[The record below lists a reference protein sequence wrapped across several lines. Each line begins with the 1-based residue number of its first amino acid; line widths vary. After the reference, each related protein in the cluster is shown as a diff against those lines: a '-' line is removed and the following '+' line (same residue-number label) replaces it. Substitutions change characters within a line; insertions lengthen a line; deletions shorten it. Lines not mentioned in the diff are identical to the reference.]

1 MDVSAILDVVI
12 GVVFV
17 FLVFSLIVS
26 GIGEAISKA
35 LAWRSRHLWRALT
48 RLIDGKSPSALRDQ
62 RPMKDLRSTAPT
74 PATSASTIASE
85 ARLTESLYAHPL
97 IRQLEGRNVTERS
110 RLAAIPKAD
119 FARALIDIVAP
130 NDADPST
137 VDRVRQ
143 EVKSWGEDIPMR
155 APLLALAAEA
165 EGQISRLQDGLGEWF
180 DARMD
185 LLTAAYRRHVKWLLL
200 GVAIIVTLVFNVDS
214 IRAARTFYEDEALRT
229 AVAER
234 AIGLT
239 TRCEN
244 MSESE
249 LSTCIREGAE
259 KANASLTLPVG
270 WSEGGGVDG
279 WHVLGWLI
287 AVIALSQGGPFWFDV
302 LRKVSGL
309 KGSKSSTSQG

>member
-1 MDVSAILDVVI
+1 
-12 GVVFV
+12 
-17 FLVFSLIVS
+17 
-26 GIGEAISKA
+26 
-35 LAWRSRHLWRALT
+35 
-48 RLIDGKSPSALRDQ
+48 
-62 RPMKDLRSTAPT
+62 MKDLKSTTPT
-74 PATSASTIASE
+74 SATPASTIATE

-110 RLAAIPKAD
+110 RLSAIPKAD

-137 VDRVRQ
+137 VERVRQ
-143 EVKSWGEDIPMR
+143 EVKAWDKKIPMR
-155 APLLALAAEA
+155 APLLSLAAEA
-165 EGQISRLQDGLGEWF
+165 EGQISRLQDDLGEWF

-185 LLTAAYRRHVKWLLL
+185 SLTAAYRRHVKWLLL
-200 GVAIIVTLVFNVDS
+200 AIAIIVTLVFNVDS
-214 IRAARTFYEDEALRT
+214 IRAARTFYEDDALRT

-239 TRCEN
+239 TQCEN
-244 MSESE
+244 KSESE

-259 KANASLTLPVG
+259 QANASLTLPVG
-270 WSEGGGVDG
+270 WSEGGAVDG

-302 LRKVSGL
+302 LRKASGL
-309 KGSKSSTSQG
+309 KGSTSSTSKE